1 MKLSLMSK
9 SGGSSF
15 IAIVTVF
22 FFWGFLA
29 ASNGIF
35 IPFCKTHFKLSQ
47 FQSQLIDSAFY
58 GAYFIGSLLL
68 YIFSLQ
74 LNTDL
79 INKLGYKKTIV
90 YGLIVS
96 ILGGLC
102 MIPAVNSG
110 SFAFILV
117 AFFIIALGFSL
128 QQTSANPLVLNIGDP
143 ATGSHRL
150 NFAGSVNSFGT
161 TIGPILISFVLFGK
175 AMASAAD
182 KESASLSSIN
192 VLYIILAVAFGM
204 AALIL
209 NFTSIPKLAIEES
222 DSNMKIL
229 KAPLFLII
237 GTLVFLIAVF
247 VYFGFDVI
255 NTNQSQFLFLISFAL
270 FLLVLTAI
278 LVLQYNK
285 LKNEGRIET
294 KAYPQVTL
302 GMIAIFV
309 YVGVEVSIQSNL
321 GSLLKLPEF
330 GGLADSE
337 ISPYISL
344 YWGSL
349 MIGRWTGA
357 IGAFEMKRSLNI
369 ILTIVVPFLALALV
383 LYMNKLSGA
392 DSGKFLMYSVCVA
405 LLVLAFFMGQQ
416 KPALTLMIFG
426 TLGTIAMLVGLL
438 TTGTL
443 SVYAFLSG
451 GLFCSIMWPC
461 IFSLATAGLGKYTS
475 QTSGFLIM
483 MILGGAFI
491 PPLQGL
497 LADKTDI
504 HLSYIIPVVCFA
516 FLAWYAFKIKS
527 ILKAGGIDY
536 DSSGDTAH

>member
-1 MKLSLMSK
+1 MSR

-35 IPFCKTHFKLSQ
+35 IPFCKTHFQLSQ

-74 LNTDL
+74 LNSDL

-96 ILGGLC
+96 IIGGLC

-161 TIGPILISFVLFGK
+161 TIGPILVSFVLFGK

-182 KESASLSSIN
+182 KESVSLTSIN
-192 VLYIILAVAFGM
+192 ILYIILAIAFGM

-209 NFTSIPKLAIEES
+209 NFTRIPKLAIEENDAS
-222 DSNMKIL
+222 MKIL
-229 KAPLFLII
+229 KGPLFLIM
-237 GTLVFLIAVF
+237 GVLVFLTAVF
-247 VYFGFDVI
+247 IYFAFDVM
-255 NTNQSQFLFLISFAL
+255 NSNQSQFLFLILFAL
-270 FLLVLTAI
+270 FLIVITAI
-278 LVLQYNK
+278 LGLQYKK
-285 LKNEGRIET
+285 LKNEGRLEA
-294 KAYPQVTL
+294 KAYPQVML

-321 GSLLKLPEF
+321 GSLLKLPDF
-330 GGLADSE
+330 GGLQDSE
-337 ISPYISL
+337 ISPFISL

-369 ILTIVVPFLALALV
+369 ILTVVVPFLALSLV

-392 DSGKFLMYSVCVA
+392 DSSKFFMYAMCVVI
-405 LLVLAFFMGQQ
+405 LVIAFFLGKQ

-426 TLGTIAMLVGLL
+426 SLGTIAMLIGLL
-438 TTGTL
+438 TSGTL

-475 QTSGFLIM
+475 QGSAFLIM

-491 PPLQGL
+491 PPMQGL
-497 LADKTDI
+497 LADKTNI
-504 HLSYIIPVVCFA
+504 HLSYIIPVACFA
-516 FLAWYAFKIKS
+516 FLAWYAFKIKG

-536 DSSGDTAH
+536 DAGSDVAH

>member
-1 MKLSLMSK
+1 MTR
-9 SGGSSF
+9 SGNSPF
-15 IAIVTVF
+15 VAIVTVF

-35 IPFCKTHFKLSQ
+35 IPFCKTHFHLTQ

-74 LNTDL
+74 LNSDI
-79 INKLGYKKTIV
+79 INKIGYKKTIV
-90 YGLIVS
+90 YGLLIS
-96 ILGGLC
+96 IIGGLA

-143 ATGSHRL
+143 AKGSHRL

-161 TIGPILISFVLFGK
+161 TIGPILVSFVLFGK
-175 AMASAAD
+175 AIATGAD
-182 KESASLSSIN
+182 KESASITSIN
-192 VLYIILAVAFGM
+192 ILYVILAVAFAM

-209 NFTSIPKLAIEES
+209 NFTQIPKLKIEET

-229 KAPLFLII
+229 KAPLFFII
-237 GTLVFLIAVF
+237 GTLVFLILVF
-247 VYFGFDVI
+247 TYFALDVVS
-255 NTNQSQFLFLISFAL
+255 TNQSQFLFLISFAL
-270 FLLVLTAI
+270 FLLVITII
-278 LVLQYNK
+278 LSLQYK
-285 LKNEGRIET
+285 KIKNENRLET
-294 KAYPQVTL
+294 KPYPQVLL
-302 GMIAIFV
+302 GMLAIFV

-321 GSLLKLPEF
+321 GSLLKLPDF
-330 GGLADSE
+330 GGLQDSE
-337 ISPYISL
+337 ISPFISL

-357 IGAFEMKRSLNI
+357 IGAFEMKRSTNI
-369 ILTIVVPFLALALV
+369 LLTVIVPFIALSLV
-383 LYMNKLSGA
+383 LYMNYLSGA
-392 DSGKFLMYSVCVA
+392 DASKFYTYSICVVI
-405 LLVLAFFMGQQ
+405 LIGAFFIGQQ
-416 KPALTLMIFG
+416 KPALTLIIFG
-426 TLGTIAMLVGLL
+426 LLGTAAMLTGLL
-438 TTGTL
+438 TKGPI

-475 QTSGFLIM
+475 QASGFLIM

-491 PPLQGL
+491 PPMQGL
-497 LADKTDI
+497 LADKTNI
-504 HLSYIIPVVCFA
+504 HLSYIIPVCCFA
-516 FLAWYAFKIKS
+516 FLAWYAFRVRS
-527 ILKAGGIDY
+527 ILKASGIDY
-536 DSSGDTAH
+536 DSTGETSH

>member
-1 MKLSLMSK
+1 MAK
-9 SGGSSF
+9 SGNSPF

-35 IPFCKTHFKLSQ
+35 IPFCKTHFSLTQ

-74 LNTDL
+74 LNSDI
-79 INKLGYKKTIV
+79 INKIGYKKTIV
-90 YGLIVS
+90 YGLAIS
-96 ILGGLC
+96 ILGAIT

-143 ATGSHRL
+143 AKGSHRL

-161 TIGPILISFVLFGK
+161 TIGPILVSFVLFGK
-175 AMASAAD
+175 AMASSAD
-182 KESASLSSIN
+182 KESASIGSIN
-192 VLYIILAVAFGM
+192 ILYIILGIAFAM
-204 AALIL
+204 AAVIL
-209 NFTSIPKLAIEES
+209 NFTQIPKLKIEES

-229 KAPLFLII
+229 KAPLFFII
-237 GTLVFLIAVF
+237 GTLLFLIAVF
-247 VYFGFDVI
+247 IYFALEAVG
-255 NTNQSQFLFLISFAL
+255 TNQSQFLFLASFAL
-270 FLLVLTAI
+270 FLGVITII
-278 LVLQYNK
+278 LLLQYNK
-285 LKNEGRIET
+285 IKKDNRLET
-294 KAYPQVTL
+294 KPYPQVLL

-321 GSLLKLPEF
+321 GSLLKLPDF
-330 GGLADSE
+330 GGLKDSE
-337 ISPYISL
+337 ISPFISL

-349 MIGRWTGA
+349 MIGRWTGS
-357 IGAFEMKRSLNI
+357 IGAFEMKKSTNT
-369 ILTIVVPFLALALV
+369 ILTIIVPFIALCLV
-383 LYMNKLSGA
+383 LYMNHLSGA
-392 DSGKFLMYSVCVA
+392 DTSKFITYAICVA
-405 LLVLAFFMGQQ
+405 VLVGAFFMGQQ
-416 KPALTLMIFG
+416 KPALTLIIFG
-426 TLGTIAMLVGLL
+426 LLGTLAMLIGLM
-438 TTGTL
+438 TTGPL

-475 QTSGFLIM
+475 QASSFLIM

-491 PPLQGL
+491 PPMQGL
-497 LADKTDI
+497 LADKTNI
-504 HLSYIIPVVCFA
+504 HVSYIIPVICFA
-516 FLAWYAFKIKS
+516 FLAWYAFKVRG
-527 ILKAGGIDY
+527 ILKANGIDY
-536 DSSGDTAH
+536 DSAGESSH

>member
-1 MKLSLMSK
+1 MSK
-9 SGGSSF
+9 SGSSPF
-15 IAIVTVF
+15 VAIVTVF

-35 IPFCKTHFKLSQ
+35 IPFCKTHFNLSQ

-74 LNTDL
+74 LNSDI
-79 INKLGYKKTIV
+79 INKIGYKKTIV
-90 YGLIVS
+90 YGLCVS
-96 ILGGLC
+96 IIGGLI

-117 AFFIIALGFSL
+117 SFFIIALGFSL

-175 AMASAAD
+175 AMATSVD
-182 KESASLSSIN
+182 KESASITSIN
-192 VLYIILAVAFGM
+192 ILYVILAIAFGM
-204 AALIL
+204 AAVIL
-209 NFTSIPKLAIEES
+209 NFTQIPKLQIEENDTS
-222 DSNMKIL
+222 MKIL
-229 KAPLFLII
+229 KAPLFFILGTLSVLI
-237 GTLVFLIAVF
+237 LVFL
-247 VYFGFDVI
+247 YFGFSVV
-255 NTNQSQFLFLISFAL
+255 NTNQSQFLFLILFAL
-270 FLLVLTAI
+270 FLMVIAGI
-278 LVLQYNK
+278 LLLQYKKIKKENR
-285 LKNEGRIET
+285 LET
-294 KAYPQVTL
+294 KPYPQVLL

-321 GSLLKLPEF
+321 GSLLKLPDF
-330 GGLADSE
+330 GGLQDSE
-337 ISPYISL
+337 ISPFISL

-349 MIGRWTGA
+349 MIGRWTGS
-357 IGAFEMKRSLNI
+357 IGAFEMKKRTNI
-369 ILTIVVPFLALALV
+369 ILTLIVPFIALMLV
-383 LYMNKLSGA
+383 LYMNHLSGVNA
-392 DSGKFLMYSVCVA
+392 SQFFSYSICVA
-405 LLVLAFFMGQQ
+405 LLIGAFFLGQQ

-426 TLGTIAMLVGLL
+426 SLGTLAMILGLL
-438 TTGTL
+438 TTGPI
-443 SVYAFLSG
+443 SVYSFLSG

-475 QTSGFLIM
+475 QASGFLIM

-491 PPLQGL
+491 PPMQGL
-497 LADKTDI
+497 LADKTNI
-504 HLSYIIPVVCFA
+504 HASYIIPVFCFA
-516 FLAWYAFKIKS
+516 FLAWYAFKIKG
-527 ILKAGGIDY
+527 ILKASGIDY
-536 DSSGDTAH
+536 DNTNQASH

>member
-1 MKLSLMSK
+1 MSR

-35 IPFCKTHFKLSQ
+35 IPFCKTHFQLSQ

-74 LNTDL
+74 LNSDL

-90 YGLIVS
+90 YGLLVS
-96 ILGGLC
+96 IVGGLC

-161 TIGPILISFVLFGK
+161 TIGPILVSFVLFGK

-182 KESASLSSIN
+182 KESASLGSIN
-192 VLYIILAVAFGM
+192 ILYIILAIAFGM

-209 NFTSIPKLAIEES
+209 NFTRIPKLAIEES
-222 DSNMKIL
+222 DSSMKIL
-229 KAPLFLII
+229 KAPLFMILAVLI
-237 GTLVFLIAVF
+237 FLIAVF
-247 VYFGFDVI
+247 VYFAFEVM

-270 FLLVLTAI
+270 FLFVITAI
-278 LVLQYNK
+278 LFLQYNK
-285 LKNEGRIET
+285 LKNEGRLET

-309 YVGVEVSIQSNL
+309 YVGVEVTIQSNL
-321 GSLLKLPEF
+321 GSLLKLPDF

-369 ILTIVVPFLALALV
+369 VLTIVIPFIALGLV

-392 DSGKFLMYSVCVA
+392 DSGKFFMYAICVA
-405 LLVLAFFMGQQ
+405 LLVLAFFIGKQ

-426 TLGTIAMLVGLL
+426 SLGTVAMLIGLL

-475 QTSGFLIM
+475 QGSAFLIM
-483 MILGGAFI
+483 MILGGAFV
-491 PPLQGL
+491 PPMQGL
-497 LADKTDI
+497 LADKTNI
-504 HLSYIIPVVCFA
+504 HLSYIIPVICFA
-516 FLAWYAFKIKS
+516 FLAWYAFKIKN

-536 DSSGDTAH
+536 DSTSENTH

>member
-1 MKLSLMSK
+1 MTR
-9 SGGSSF
+9 SGNSPF
-15 IAIVTVF
+15 VAIVTVF

-35 IPFCKTHFKLSQ
+35 IPFCKTHFHLTQ

-74 LNTDL
+74 LNSDI
-79 INKLGYKKTIV
+79 INKIGYKKTIV
-90 YGLIVS
+90 YGLLIS
-96 ILGGLC
+96 IIGGLA

-143 ATGSHRL
+143 AKGSHRL

-161 TIGPILISFVLFGK
+161 TIGPILVSFVLFGK
-175 AMASAAD
+175 AIATGAD
-182 KESASLSSIN
+182 KESASITSIN
-192 VLYIILAVAFGM
+192 ILYVILAVAFAM

-209 NFTSIPKLAIEES
+209 NFTQIPKLKIEET

-229 KAPLFLII
+229 KAPLFFII
-237 GTLVFLIAVF
+237 GTLVFLILVF
-247 VYFGFDVI
+247 TYFALDVVS
-255 NTNQSQFLFLISFAL
+255 TNQSQFLFLISFAL
-270 FLLVLTAI
+270 FLLVITII
-278 LVLQYNK
+278 LSLQYK
-285 LKNEGRIET
+285 KIKNENRLET
-294 KAYPQVTL
+294 KPYPQVLL
-302 GMIAIFV
+302 GMLAIFV

-321 GSLLKLPEF
+321 GSLLKLPDF
-330 GGLADSE
+330 GGLQDSE
-337 ISPYISL
+337 ISPFISL

-357 IGAFEMKRSLNI
+357 IGAFEMKRSTNI
-369 ILTIVVPFLALALV
+369 LLTVIVPFIALSLV
-383 LYMNKLSGA
+383 LYMNYLSGA
-392 DSGKFLMYSVCVA
+392 DASKFYTYSICVVI
-405 LLVLAFFMGQQ
+405 LIGAFFIGQQ
-416 KPALTLMIFG
+416 KPALTLIIFG
-426 TLGTIAMLVGLL
+426 LLGTAAMLIGLL
-438 TTGTL
+438 TKGPI

-475 QTSGFLIM
+475 QASGFLIM

-491 PPLQGL
+491 PPMQGL
-497 LADKTDI
+497 LADKTNI
-504 HLSYIIPVVCFA
+504 HLSYIIPVCCFA
-516 FLAWYAFKIKS
+516 FLAWYAFRVRS
-527 ILKAGGIDY
+527 ILKASGIDY
-536 DSSGDTAH
+536 DSTGETSH